1 MKKFQFSL
9 DTVLDYKQQVLT
21 SLQSEHGAIL
31 LRVRQQEE
39 VLEQT
44 EHAHRELNEEF
55 TRRRAEGISIKDALM
70 LESGLRVLE
79 RDIDREAQKLL
90 ALQKQEEKKRDEVI
104 EAKKR
109 DLVSGD
115 APGQEAGAVPQGGG
129 KTGRAVYRGDRDN
142 RTRDGG
148 CGRIKIQK
156 GSYTERR

>member
-104 EAKKR
+104 EAKKETSSLEMLR
-109 DLVSGD
+109 DEKLE
-115 APGQEAGAVPQGGG
+115 QYRKEEAKQDELFIEEIVTTARVMAAAGV
-129 KTGRAVYRGDRDN
+129 
-142 RTRDGG
+142 
-148 CGRIKIQK
+148 
-156 GSYTERR
+156 

>member
-1 MKKFQFSL
+1 MKKFRFSL

-21 SLQSEHGAIL
+21 SLQSEYGAAQ

-104 EAKKR
+104 EAKKETSSLEMLR
-109 DLVSGD
+109 DKKLE
-115 APGQEAGAVPQGGG
+115 QYRKEEAKQDELFIEEIVTTARVMAAAGV
-129 KTGRAVYRGDRDN
+129 
-142 RTRDGG
+142 
-148 CGRIKIQK
+148 
-156 GSYTERR
+156 

>member
-9 DTVLDYKQQVLT
+9 ETVLDYKQQVLT

-104 EAKKR
+104 EAKKETSSLEMLR
-109 DLVSGD
+109 DKKLE
-115 APGQEAGAVPQGGG
+115 QYRKEEAKQDELFIEEIVTTARVMAAAGV
-129 KTGRAVYRGDRDN
+129 
-142 RTRDGG
+142 
-148 CGRIKIQK
+148 
-156 GSYTERR
+156 

>member
-104 EAKKR
+104 KAKKETSSLEMLRDKKLEQYRKEEAKQDELFIEEIVTTAR
-109 DLVSGD
+109 VM
-115 APGQEAGAVPQGGG
+115 AAAGV
-129 KTGRAVYRGDRDN
+129 
-142 RTRDGG
+142 
-148 CGRIKIQK
+148 
-156 GSYTERR
+156 

>member
-44 EHAHRELNEEF
+44 EHAHRELNVEF

-104 EAKKR
+104 EAKKETSSLEMLR
-109 DLVSGD
+109 DKKLE
-115 APGQEAGAVPQGGG
+115 QYRKEEAKQDELFIEEIVTTARVMAAAGV
-129 KTGRAVYRGDRDN
+129 
-142 RTRDGG
+142 
-148 CGRIKIQK
+148 
-156 GSYTERR
+156 

>member
-44 EHAHRELNEEF
+44 EHAHRELSEEF

-104 EAKKR
+104 EAKKETSSLEMLR
-109 DLVSGD
+109 DKKLE
-115 APGQEAGAVPQGGG
+115 QYRKEEAKQDELFIEEIVTTARVMAAAGV
-129 KTGRAVYRGDRDN
+129 
-142 RTRDGG
+142 
-148 CGRIKIQK
+148 
-156 GSYTERR
+156 

>member
-21 SLQSEHGAIL
+21 SLQSEHRAIL

-104 EAKKR
+104 EAKKETSSLEMLR
-109 DLVSGD
+109 DKKLE
-115 APGQEAGAVPQGGG
+115 QYRKEEAKQDELFIEEIVTTARVMAAAGV
-129 KTGRAVYRGDRDN
+129 
-142 RTRDGG
+142 
-148 CGRIKIQK
+148 
-156 GSYTERR
+156 

>member
-90 ALQKQEEKKRDEVI
+90 ALQKQEEKKRDEI
-104 EAKKR
+104 
-109 DLVSGD
+109 
-115 APGQEAGAVPQGGG
+115 
-129 KTGRAVYRGDRDN
+129 GRASCR
-142 RTRDGG
+142 
-148 CGRIKIQK
+148 
-156 GSYTERR
+156 ERVLSHV

>member
-70 LESGLRVLE
+70 LETGLRVLE

-104 EAKKR
+104 EAKKETSSLEMLR
-109 DLVSGD
+109 DKKLE
-115 APGQEAGAVPQGGG
+115 QYRKEEAKQDELFIEEIVTTARVMAAAGV
-129 KTGRAVYRGDRDN
+129 
-142 RTRDGG
+142 
-148 CGRIKIQK
+148 
-156 GSYTERR
+156 

>member
-104 EAKKR
+104 EAKKETSSLEMIR
-109 DLVSGD
+109 DKKLE
-115 APGQEAGAVPQGGG
+115 QYRKEEAKQDELFIEEIVTTARVMAAAGV
-129 KTGRAVYRGDRDN
+129 
-142 RTRDGG
+142 
-148 CGRIKIQK
+148 
-156 GSYTERR
+156 